1 MINRIYEGSSITT
14 MDNTCVI
21 CTEEIGK
28 DRATTECGHTFH
40 TRCFANNIALNVGSE
55 AGTTRHLCVLC
66 RDSVCEPVQ
75 TSKNITIRLDDL
87 TEEVSK
93 ITEANEGWVIY
104 CREIEKRNSALR
116 HTLSHSQL
124 AETLLFKRFQNLQ
137 ENYRKQKFI
146 SDRRAEVIAKLQKI
160 PISFMVAISAIQ
172 KWFRNYTIKR
182 DIIVKKHR
190 DAWGIYKQ
198 KISSSGTQYET
209 TDGLPY
215 VHRAL
220 TDYRDGP
227 CRSLSELFL
236 AMPIEEPGE
245 EEEAD
250 DLEEIQEVIYKQY
263 DDYSITFSGSDEFII
278 DLDSSDELV
287 NIINT
292 VHSIHSNYTMLL

>member
-1 MINRIYEGSSITT
+1 MAEEEH
-14 MDNTCVI
+14 TCVI
-21 CTEEIGK
+21 CTDIIGES
-28 DRATTECGHTFH
+28 RAVTECGHIFCL
-40 TRCFANNIALNVGSE
+40 RCLANNIALGVGAEEGRTS
-55 AGTTRHLCVLC
+55 HLCPLC
-66 RDSVCEPVQ
+66 RAPVCEEVQ
-75 TSKNITIRLDDL
+75 PSAKITVRLDDL

-182 DIIVKKHR
+182 DNIVKKHR
-190 DAWGIYKQ
+190 DAWRLYKQ
-198 KISSSGTQYET
+198 KISSGGAHDET
-209 TDGLPY
+209 TNDLPY
-215 VHRAL
+215 VYRAL
-220 TDYRDGP
+220 TDYREGP

-236 AMPIEEPGE
+236 AMPIEELGE

-263 DDYSITFSGSDEFII
+263 YDYPITLSGSDEFII

-292 VHSIHSNYTMLL
+292 VHSNVYS

>member
-1 MINRIYEGSSITT
+1 MAGEEH
-14 MDNTCVI
+14 TCVI
-21 CTEEIGK
+21 CTDIVGES
-28 DRATTECGHTFH
+28 RAVTECGHIFCL
-40 TRCFANNIALNVGSE
+40 RCLANNIALGVGTEEGRTS
-55 AGTTRHLCVLC
+55 HLCPLC
-66 RDSVCEPVQ
+66 RAPVCEEVQ
-75 TSKNITIRLDDL
+75 PSAKITVRLDDL

-137 ENYRKQKFI
+137 ENYIKQKFI
-146 SDRRAEVIAKLQKI
+146 SDRRAEVIVKLQKI

-172 KWFRNYTIKR
+172 KCFRNYMIKR
-182 DIIVKKHR
+182 EDIVRKHR
-190 DAWGIYKQ
+190 EAWGIYKQ
-198 KISSSGTQYET
+198 KTSSLTEGDET
-209 TDGLPY
+209 GDLPY

-227 CRSLSELFL
+227 CRSLTELFL
-236 AMPIEEPGE
+236 AMPIEELGE
-245 EEEAD
+245 EEEEAN

-263 DDYSITFSGSDEFII
+263 YDYPNS
-278 DLDSSDELV
+278 LDSSDELI

-292 VHSIHSNYTMLL
+292 VHSNVYS